1 MDGTGYEFYRIWIDS
16 WAGKSPFG
24 QFFPQIGSVDFHE
37 YVGINLP
44 KKNGNDC
51 MNLQDVFCDFLLLEL
66 DLWFNYDQR
75 QIISVKAV
83 NHGIFKI

>member
-44 KKNGNDC
+44 KKKWKRLHEFAGC
-51 MNLQDVFCDFLLLEL
+51 FLRFFTL
-66 DLWFNYDQR
+66 
-75 QIISVKAV
+75 
-83 NHGIFKI
+83 GT